1 MTGTPMMNTP
11 LDLWPYLS
19 WMGIEDNNFYAFKRH
34 YCNFGGFKNKEVK
47 GYKNLDQLQNMLDG
61 CMLRRLKSEILDLP
75 EKNIYEE
82 YVEMDSLQETLYTY
96 VRESTL
102 LEMESML
109 TSANPLVQMI
119 RMRQATGNTWTLE
132 NTLNIPQ
139 FNSVRCAKL
148 ERLKDIVKERTDN
161 GQKIIIFTNWVQVAL
176 KLKEELKEYNVQ
188 MIHGEVKT
196 KEKQIAEE
204 EFQTN
209 PDCKVLIGTIGSMG
223 TGLNLT
229 AANCVVFM
237 DEPWTYSNFSQAID
251 RAHRIGTKGQIDI
264 ISLITKNTIDER
276 IHNLILSK
284 KNISD
289 LIVDG
294 SKKNKESIIK
304 YLLGLIGDEEL
315 NSSNTNK

>member
-1 MTGTPMMNTP
+1 
-11 LDLWPYLS
+11 
-19 WMGIEDNNFYAFKRH
+19 
-34 YCNFGGFKNKEVK
+34 
-47 GYKNLDQLQNMLDG
+47 
-61 CMLRRLKSEILDLP
+61 
-75 EKNIYEE
+75 
-82 YVEMDSLQETLYTY
+82 
-96 VRESTL
+96 
-102 LEMESML
+102 ML

-132 NTLNIPQ
+132 NSLNIPQ
-139 FNSVRCAKL
+139 FTSVRCAKL

-161 GQKIIIFTNWVQVAL
+161 GQKIIVFTNWVQVAL
-176 KLKEELKEYNVQ
+176 KLKEELKEYNPQ

-196 KEKQIAEE
+196 REKQIAEE

-229 AANCVVFM
+229 AANCVIFM

-289 LIVDG
+289 LLVDG
-294 SKKNKESIIK
+294 NTKNKESIIK

-315 NSSNTNK
+315 NSSNN

>member
-1 MTGTPMMNTP
+1 M
-11 LDLWPYLS
+11 
-19 WMGIEDNNFYAFKRH
+19 E
-34 YCNFGGFKNKEVK
+34 GGFIAHNPAWRT
-47 GYKNLDQLQNMLDG
+47 YKYAG
-61 CMLRRLKSEILDLP
+61 K
-75 EKNIYEE
+75 K
-82 YVEMDSLQETLYTY
+82 
-96 VRESTL
+96 
-102 LEMESML
+102 
-109 TSANPLVQMI
+109 
-119 RMRQATGNTWTLE
+119 
-132 NTLNIPQ
+132 
-139 FNSVRCAKL
+139 
-148 ERLKDIVKERTDN
+148 
-161 GQKIIIFTNWVQVAL
+161 
-176 KLKEELKEYNVQ
+176 
-188 MIHGEVKT
+188 

-229 AANCVVFM
+229 AANCVIFM

-289 LIVDG
+289 LVVDG
-294 SKKNKESIIK
+294 NKKNKESIIK

-315 NSSNTNK
+315 NSSNN